1 MTITQEALMPST
13 PSSPDEKNSLR
24 LRVTAKADQP
34 FLDLPRALLK
44 ASFLFANHPGRAIHA
59 YDLLFA
65 QMDVL
70 TVLAEVVDSSVSC
83 SEIVEKTLITK
94 AASPASSIDSRPA
107 A

>member
-1 MTITQEALMPST
+1 
-13 PSSPDEKNSLR
+13 
-24 LRVTAKADQP
+24 
-34 FLDLPRALLK
+34 
-44 ASFLFANHPGRAIHA
+44 
-59 YDLLFA
+59 
-65 QMDVL
+65 MDVL